1 LSRKIKKALRG
12 AFDAPEAKRKMSFLM
27 SFTLPRTTRLDFVIT
42 QVGFIRKRIWVAS
55 FVAIALVLLGL
66 HLQDDINSLIWIVS
80 SFLPFI
86 SVLGIAE
93 IAKSASYNMS
103 ELEMSCRYSLL
114 DIALARLGIL
124 GTVNGITFATII
136 VFIARVSDIGLFIS
150 IPYLFIPYLLACLL
164 SLFSLNRFR
173 GKERLNICGVAS
185 CLVSVAS
192 FIYYNWVEL
201 AFADERWLFMA
212 FAVLLVLTG
221 VEIIKFIRKMEDYQ
235 WNLSLTA

>member
-1 LSRKIKKALRG
+1 LSRKIKKALQG
-12 AFDAPEAKRKMSFLM
+12 AFDAPEPKRKMSFLM
-27 SFTLPRTTRLDFVIT
+27 TFAPPRANRLDFVIT
-42 QVGFIRKRIWVAS
+42 QVGYIRKRIWIAS
-55 FVAIALVLLGL
+55 FVTITLVLLGL
-66 HLQDDINSLIWIVS
+66 HVQDDINSLIWIVS

-103 ELEMSCRYSLL
+103 ELEMSCRYSFL

-124 GTVNGITFATII
+124 GAVNGITFATII
-136 VFIARVSDIGLFIS
+136 IFIARVSDIGILTS
-150 IPYLFIPYLLACLL
+150 IAYLFIPYLLACLL

-173 GKERLNICGVAS
+173 GKERLYICGLAS

-192 FIYYNWVEL
+192 FIYYNWAEL
-201 AFADERWLFMA
+201 AFTGERWLFMA

-221 VEIIKFIRKMEDYQ
+221 AEIIKFIRKMEDYQ
-235 WNLSLTA
+235 WSLSLTA